1 MNKKTSLTEIL
12 EQECIYTV
20 FQPIVSL
27 ENGSIFGYE
36 ALSRIS
42 LEDCDLNIERLFELA
57 HKMDMLWDLEK
68 LCRTKALNNLAAKP
82 DCAMIFLNVDANII
96 YDQDF
101 QSGFT
106 AEKLSEYN
114 IPTENVV
121 FEITEKTAVTDAKL
135 FTSSVNHYKNQNF
148 KIAIDDFGSEHSGLN
163 RVCAI
168 SPEFLK
174 IDMQLVRGIDTDSVR
189 KSAVIATVD
198 FCRQAGIS
206 VIAEGIETEAELNTL
221 IKIGVTYGQGYYLA
235 RPNREFVELTPEQKL
250 QIKGCYNRS
259 KLHYTPMFFGKVAD
273 LGVAKPVRKLTDYS
287 FDIIETM
294 KKDSGIS
301 EFFVTDENNKICG
314 IITRRNI
321 FEKFSGQ
328 FGYNLSKR
336 IRAADILQTDFLIV
350 DESMSVDKV
359 AELAMKR
366 APDFVYDAVA
376 VTKNGEYLCSVTVK
390 DLLLSSIQVQLKQAA
405 DASPLTGLPGNNQ
418 IQQMIGNTFI
428 KTSPWAIIYLD
439 LDNFKAYND
448 AYGFSNGDLML
459 KAVAQSLETCCTDG
473 EFLGHIGGDDFVVI
487 AGYHQVNE
495 LCRKIIETFSKSVEA
510 LYSPDDWKQ
519 GYIVSKNRNGF
530 AENFSIVSLSIAV
543 VTNRNIQP
551 QTTEELSKI
560 IAGTKKIAK
569 QQEGNAIIIA

>member
-1 MNKKTSLTEIL
+1 MDNKTCLTEII
-12 EQECIYTV
+12 ERKCIYTV

-27 ENGSIFGYE
+27 KSGSVFGYE

-42 LEDCDLNIERLFELA
+42 LTECELNIEQLFELA
-57 HKMDMLWDLEK
+57 HEKDMLWDLEK
-68 LCRTKALNNLAAKP
+68 LCRTKALENLTAKP
-82 DCAMIFLNVDANII
+82 DSAMIFLNVDANII

-101 QSGFT
+101 KSGFT
-106 AEKLSEYN
+106 AERLSKYN
-114 IPTENVV
+114 IPTQNVV

-135 FTSSVNHYKNQNF
+135 FSSSVNHYKNQNF
-148 KIAIDDFGSEHSGLN
+148 KIAIDDFGSGHSGLN

-168 SPEFLK
+168 SPEFIK

-189 KSAVIATVD
+189 KSAVIAMID

-206 VIAEGIETEAELNTL
+206 VIAEGIETEAELDTL
-221 IKIGVTYGQGYYLA
+221 IKIGVNYGQGYYLA
-235 RPNREFVELTPEQKL
+235 RPSRDFVQLTREQKL
-250 QIKGCYNRS
+250 QIIGLYNRTQFY
-259 KLHYTPMFFGKVAD
+259 YTPMFFGKVAE
-273 LGVAKPVRKLTDYS
+273 LGTKKPVAKLTDFS
-287 FDIIETM
+287 FDIIEAM

-301 EFFVTDENNKICG
+301 EFFVTDDENKICG
-314 IITRRNI
+314 VITRQMI

-359 AELAMKR
+359 AELAMRR

-390 DLLLSSIQVQLKQAA
+390 DLLLSSIQVQLKQAT

-418 IQQMIGNTFI
+418 IQQMISSTFF

-448 AYGFSNGDLML
+448 AYGFSNGDLL
-459 KAVAQSLETCCTDG
+459 IKAVAQSLETCCTNG

-487 AGYHQVNE
+487 VESHHVNE
-495 LCRKIIETFSKSVEA
+495 LCQEIIKNFTKSIEA
-510 LYSPDDWKQ
+510 LYSADDWKQ
-519 GYIVSKNRNGF
+519 GYIVSVNRNGF
-530 AENFSIVSLSIAV
+530 AENFNIASLSIAV
-543 VTNRNIQP
+543 VTNQNKQP

-560 IAGTKKIAK
+560 IANAKKTAK
-569 QQEGNAIIIA
+569 QQKGNSIIIV